1 MAEVIDKRLGRREM
15 AEEYAKRRT
24 MILFD
29 QVHKTYPNGVEAIRG
44 LDFRIY
50 DGEFVFLMG
59 ASGAGK
65 STLIKLLMKEE
76 EPSEGR
82 ISVNGRFLAR
92 IRRSSVQKYRRN
104 IGVVFQDF
112 RLLERK
118 TVFENVAFAMEILGA
133 PRSEIEERVTLVLEL
148 MGLSSKKNEY
158 PTHLSG
164 GEQQRVALARAII
177 NTPKILIADEPT
189 GNLDPE
195 NSAQIMQLLMRINE
209 RGTTVLVATHEQDMV
224 RSLNKRVI
232 YLDHGLVDPN
242 GFPLNSSFEDCTAE
256 SGVEDHA

>member
-1 MAEVIDKRLGRREM
+1 MALDVQKQ
-15 AEEYAKRRT
+15 KT
-24 MILFD
+24 MIWFD
-29 QVHKTYPNGVEAIRG
+29 RVQKTYPNGVEAIRS
-44 LDFRIY
+44 LDFRIAE
-50 DGEFVFLMG
+50 GEFVFLMG

-76 EPSEGR
+76 EPSQGR
-82 ISVNGRFLAR
+82 IFVNGRTLAK
-92 IRRSSVQKYRRN
+92 IRRGSVQKYRRN

-133 PRSEIEERVTLVLEL
+133 SRSEIEERVGLVLEL
-148 MGLSSKKNEY
+148 MGLTSKKDEY

-195 NSAQIMQLLMRINE
+195 NAEQIMQLLLRINE
-209 RGTTVLVATHEQDMV
+209 RGTTVLVATHAQHMV
-224 RSLNKRVI
+224 QTLGKRVI
-232 YLDHGLVDPN
+232 LLDHGMVGQDGVAQPESEVLLVSEVDDD
-242 GFPLNSSFEDCTAE
+242 EA
-256 SGVEDHA
+256 

>member
-1 MAEVIDKRLGRREM
+1 MGDEPM
-15 AEEYAKRRT
+15 TEELTKRRT

-29 QVHKTYPNGVEAIRG
+29 NVRKTYSNGVEAIRG
-44 LDFRIY
+44 LNFRIY

-65 STLIKLLMKEE
+65 STLIKMLMKEE
-76 EPSEGR
+76 EPTEGR
-82 ISVNGRFLAR
+82 VSVNGRFLSK
-92 IRRSSVQKYRRN
+92 IRRSAVQKYRRN

-118 TVFENVAFAMEILGA
+118 TVFENVAFAMEIIGE
-133 PRSEIEERVTLVLEL
+133 PRREIEKKVNLVLDL
-148 MGLSSKKNEY
+148 MGLADKKKEY

-189 GNLDPE
+189 GNLDPD
-195 NSAQIMQLLMRINE
+195 NSRQIMQLLMQINE
-209 RGTTVLVATHEQDMV
+209 RGTTVLVATHEQEMV
-224 RSLNKRVI
+224 RKLNKRVI
-232 YLDHGLVDPN
+232 YLEHGLLDPEKFN
-242 GFPLNSSFEDCTAE
+242 GQAEDGSVLLGSE
-256 SGVEDHA
+256 VEDDA

>member
-1 MAEVIDKRLGRREM
+1 
-15 AEEYAKRRT
+15 
-24 MILFD
+24 MIWFD
-29 QVHKTYPNGVEAIRG
+29 RVQKTYPNGVEAIRN
-44 LDFRIY
+44 LDFRIA

-76 EPSEGR
+76 EPSHGR
-82 ISVNGRFLAR
+82 IFVNGRTLAK
-92 IRRSSVQKYRRN
+92 IRRGAIQKYRRN

-133 PRSEIEERVTLVLEL
+133 SRREIEERVSLVLEL
-148 MGLSSKKNEY
+148 MGLAAKKDEY
-158 PTHLSG
+158 PAHLSG

-195 NSAQIMQLLMRINE
+195 NAEQIMQLLLRINE
-209 RGTTVLVATHEQDMV
+209 RGTTVLVATHAQHMV
-224 RSLNKRVI
+224 QELGKRVI
-232 YLDHGLVDPN
+232 YLDHGTVGQDGIVQTEQETMISEVDTD
-242 GFPLNSSFEDCTAE
+242 ET
-256 SGVEDHA
+256 

>member
-1 MAEVIDKRLGRREM
+1 MALDFQKQ
-15 AEEYAKRRT
+15 KT
-24 MILFD
+24 MIWFD
-29 QVHKTYPNGVEAIRG
+29 RVQKTYPNGVEAIRN
-44 LDFRIY
+44 LDFRIAE
-50 DGEFVFLMG
+50 GEFVFLMG

-76 EPSEGR
+76 EPSQGR
-82 ISVNGRFLAR
+82 IFVNGRTLSK
-92 IRRSSVQKYRRN
+92 IRRSAIQKYRRN

-133 PRSEIEERVTLVLEL
+133 SRSEIEERVGLVLEL
-148 MGLSSKKNEY
+148 MGLTAKKDEY

-195 NSAQIMQLLMRINE
+195 NAEQIMQLLLRINE
-209 RGTTVLVATHEQDMV
+209 RGTTVLVATHAQHMV
-224 RSLNKRVI
+224 QELGKRVI
-232 YLDHGLVDPN
+232 YLDHGVVGQDGIVQSEPEKLMVSEVDDD
-242 GFPLNSSFEDCTAE
+242 EE
-256 SGVEDHA
+256 

>member
-1 MAEVIDKRLGRREM
+1 M
-15 AEEYAKRRT
+15 AEENSKRRT

-29 QVHKTYPNGVEAIRG
+29 QVRKTYPNGVEAIRG

-59 ASGAGK
+59 SSGAGK

-76 EPSEGR
+76 DPSEGR
-82 ISVNGRFLAR
+82 ISVNGRFLSK
-92 IRRSSVQKYRRN
+92 IRRGSIQRYRRN

-118 TVFENVAFAMEILGA
+118 TVFQNVAFAMEILGA
-133 PRSEIEERVTLVLEL
+133 PQREIEKRVDLVLEL
-148 MGLSSKKNEY
+148 MGLSAKKKEY
-158 PTHLSG
+158 PPHLSG

-177 NTPKILIADEPT
+177 NTPKILLADEPT

-195 NSAQIMQLLMRINE
+195 NSIQIMQLLMRINE
-209 RGTTVLVATHEQDMV
+209 QGTTVLVATHEQDMV
-224 RSLNKRVI
+224 RTLNKRVI
-232 YLDHGLVDPN
+232 YLDHGVLDPSAFNIGDTEN
-242 GFPLNSSFEDCTAE
+242 GTVVLGSGAEEDA
-256 SGVEDHA
+256 

>member
-1 MAEVIDKRLGRREM
+1 MALDFQKQ
-15 AEEYAKRRT
+15 KT
-24 MILFD
+24 MIWFD
-29 QVHKTYPNGVEAIRG
+29 RVQKTYPNGVEAIRN
-44 LDFRIY
+44 LDFRIAE
-50 DGEFVFLMG
+50 GEFVFLMG

-76 EPSEGR
+76 EPSQGR
-82 ISVNGRFLAR
+82 IFVNGRTLSK
-92 IRRSSVQKYRRN
+92 IRRSAIQKYRRN

-133 PRSEIEERVTLVLEL
+133 SRSEIEERVGLVLEL
-148 MGLSSKKNEY
+148 MGLTAKKDEY

-195 NSAQIMQLLMRINE
+195 NAEQIMQLLLRINE
-209 RGTTVLVATHEQDMV
+209 RGTTVLVATHAQHMV
-224 RSLNKRVI
+224 QELGKRVI
-232 YLDHGLVDPN
+232 YLDHGVVGQDGIVQSEPETLMVSEVDDD
-242 GFPLNSSFEDCTAE
+242 EE
-256 SGVEDHA
+256 

>member
-1 MAEVIDKRLGRREM
+1 MALDVQKQ
-15 AEEYAKRRT
+15 KT
-24 MILFD
+24 MIWFD
-29 QVHKTYPNGVEAIRG
+29 RVQKAFPNGVEAIRG
-44 LDFRIY
+44 LDFRIA

-82 ISVNGRFLAR
+82 IFVNGRTLSK
-92 IRRSSVQKYRRN
+92 IRKSSVQKYRRN

-133 PRSEIEERVTLVLEL
+133 SRSEIEERVSLVLEL
-148 MGLSSKKNEY
+148 MGLAKKDEY
-158 PTHLSG
+158 PVHLSG

-195 NSAQIMQLLMRINE
+195 NAEQIMQLLLRINE
-209 RGTTVLVATHEQDMV
+209 RGTTVLVATHAQHMV
-224 RSLNKRVI
+224 QTLGKRVI
-232 YLDHGLVDPN
+232 YLDHGMVGQDGVAQAEPETMMVSEVD
-242 GFPLNSSFEDCTAE
+242 EDEA
-256 SGVEDHA
+256 

>member
-1 MAEVIDKRLGRREM
+1 
-15 AEEYAKRRT
+15 
-24 MILFD
+24 MIWFD
-29 QVHKTYPNGVEAIRG
+29 RVQKTYPNGVEAIRN
-44 LDFRIY
+44 LDFRIAE
-50 DGEFVFLMG
+50 GEFVFLMG

-76 EPSEGR
+76 EPSQGR
-82 ISVNGRFLAR
+82 IFVNGRTLSK
-92 IRRSSVQKYRRN
+92 IRRSAIQKYRRN

-133 PRSEIEERVTLVLEL
+133 SRSEIEERVGLVLEL
-148 MGLSSKKNEY
+148 MGLTAKKDEY

-195 NSAQIMQLLMRINE
+195 NAEQIMQLLLRINE
-209 RGTTVLVATHEQDMV
+209 RGTTVLVATHAQHMV
-224 RSLNKRVI
+224 QELGKRVI
-232 YLDHGLVDPN
+232 YLDHGVVGQDGIVQSEPETLMVSEVDDD
-242 GFPLNSSFEDCTAE
+242 EE
-256 SGVEDHA
+256 

>member
-1 MAEVIDKRLGRREM
+1 M
-15 AEEYAKRRT
+15 AEEFTKRRT

-29 QVHKTYPNGVEAIRG
+29 QVQKTYPNGVEAVRK

-76 EPSEGR
+76 EPSSGR
-82 ISVNGRFLAR
+82 ISVNGRFLSK
-92 IRRSSVQKYRRN
+92 IRRGSVQKYRRN

-112 RLLERK
+112 RLLDRK

-133 PRSEIEERVTLVLEL
+133 PRLEIEERVDLVLEL
-148 MGLSSKKNEY
+148 MGLSAKKNEY
-158 PTHLSG
+158 PAHLSG

-195 NSAQIMQLLMRINE
+195 NAAQIMQLLMRINE
-209 RGTTVLVATHEQDMV
+209 RGTTVLVATHAEELV
-224 RSLNKRVI
+224 RNLDKRVI
-232 YLDHGLVDPN
+232 YLDHGTMKDKKTSDGPI
-242 GFPLNSSFEDCTAE
+242 FESFESE
-256 SGVEDHA
+256 VEDDE

>member
-1 MAEVIDKRLGRREM
+1 MDILKQ
-15 AEEYAKRRT
+15 KT
-24 MILFD
+24 MIWFD
-29 QVHKTYPNGVEAIRG
+29 RVQKTYPNGVEAIRH
-44 LDFRIY
+44 LDFRIA

-76 EPSEGR
+76 EPSHGR
-82 ISVNGRFLAR
+82 IFVNGRTLSK
-92 IRRSSVQKYRRN
+92 IRRSAVQKYRRN

-133 PRSEIEERVTLVLEL
+133 SRSEIEERVTLVLEL
-148 MGLSSKKNEY
+148 MGLTAKKDEY
-158 PTHLSG
+158 PAHLSG

-195 NSAQIMQLLMRINE
+195 NAEQIMQLLLRINE
-209 RGTTVLVATHEQDMV
+209 RGTTVLVATHAQHMV
-224 RSLNKRVI
+224 QELGKRVI
-232 YLDHGLVDPN
+232 YLDHGTVGQDGIVQTEEESMTSEVDTD
-242 GFPLNSSFEDCTAE
+242 ET
-256 SGVEDHA
+256 

>member
-1 MAEVIDKRLGRREM
+1 MAEINP
-15 AEEYAKRRT
+15 KRRT

-29 QVHKTYPNGVEAIRG
+29 QVQKTYPNGVEAIRG

-59 ASGAGK
+59 ASGAGN

-76 EPSEGR
+76 DPSSGR
-82 ISVNGRFLAR
+82 ISVNGRLLSR
-92 IRRSSVQKYRRN
+92 IRRGAIQKYRRN

-112 RLLERK
+112 RLLEQK

-133 PRSEIEERVTLVLEL
+133 PRREIEERVDLVLEL
-148 MGLSSKKNEY
+148 MGLTAKRNEL

-189 GNLDPE
+189 VNLDPE
-195 NSAQIMQLLMRINE
+195 NSAQIMQLLMGINE

-224 RSLNKRVI
+224 KTLDKRVI
-232 YLDHGLVDPN
+232 YLDHGLLDPE
-242 GFPLNSSFEDCTAE
+242 GFPLNGPTEVSQAVAQE
-256 SGVEDHA
+256 VEDDA

>member
-1 MAEVIDKRLGRREM
+1 MAEDL
-15 AEEYAKRRT
+15 AKRRT

-29 QVHKTYPNGVEAIRG
+29 QVQKTYPNGVAAIRG

-76 EPSEGR
+76 EPSSGR
-82 ISVNGRFLAR
+82 ISVNGRLLSK
-92 IRRSSVQKYRRN
+92 IRRGSVQKYRRN

-133 PRSEIEERVTLVLEL
+133 PRWEIEERVDLVLEL

-158 PTHLSG
+158 PAHLSG

-195 NSAQIMQLLMRINE
+195 NAEQIMQLLMRINE
-209 RGTTVLVATHEQDMV
+209 RGTTVLVATHAQELV
-224 RSLNKRVI
+224 RSLDKRVI
-232 YLDHGLVDPN
+232 YLDHGVMQEKKTNGASIFVNDESEVD
-242 GFPLNSSFEDCTAE
+242 EDE
-256 SGVEDHA
+256 

>member
-1 MAEVIDKRLGRREM
+1 MDILKQ
-15 AEEYAKRRT
+15 KT
-24 MILFD
+24 MIWFD
-29 QVHKTYPNGVEAIRG
+29 RVQKTYPNGVEAIRN
-44 LDFRIY
+44 LDFRIA

-76 EPSEGR
+76 EPSHGR
-82 ISVNGRFLAR
+82 IFVNGRTLAK
-92 IRRSSVQKYRRN
+92 IRRGAIQKYRRN

-133 PRSEIEERVTLVLEL
+133 SRREIEERVSLVLEL
-148 MGLSSKKNEY
+148 MGLAAKKDEY
-158 PTHLSG
+158 PAHLSG

-195 NSAQIMQLLMRINE
+195 NAEQIMQLLLRINE
-209 RGTTVLVATHEQDMV
+209 RGTTVLVATHAQHMV
-224 RSLNKRVI
+224 QELGKRVI
-232 YLDHGLVDPN
+232 YLDHGTVGQDGIVQTEQETMISEVDTD
-242 GFPLNSSFEDCTAE
+242 ET
-256 SGVEDHA
+256 

>member
-1 MAEVIDKRLGRREM
+1 MYMDVQKQ
-15 AEEYAKRRT
+15 KT
-24 MILFD
+24 MIWFD
-29 QVHKTYPNGVEAIRG
+29 RVRKIYPNGVEAIRD
-44 LDFRIY
+44 LDFRIA
-50 DGEFVFLMG
+50 DSEFVFLMG

-76 EPSEGR
+76 DPSQGK
-82 ISVNGRFLAR
+82 IYVNGRTLSK
-92 IRRSSVQKYRRN
+92 IRRGAIQKYRRN

-133 PRSEIEERVTLVLEL
+133 SRSEIEERVGLVLEL
-148 MGLSSKKNEY
+148 MGLSSKKDEY
-158 PTHLSG
+158 PAHLSG

-195 NSAQIMQLLMRINE
+195 NAEQIMQLLLRINE
-209 RGTTVLVATHEQDMV
+209 RGTTVLVATHAQHMV
-224 RSLNKRVI
+224 QELGKRVI
-232 YLDHGLVDPN
+232 YLDHGTVGQDGIVRQEPEGMMVSEVDDD
-242 GFPLNSSFEDCTAE
+242 EA
-256 SGVEDHA
+256 